1 MSWPV
6 ACKLDRRGRGMKI
19 VVRRNRYTI
28 DERKRFDF
36 NLIRTPAGLLQA
48 IPLAT
53 GRVWAH
59 VESDTPLWQSVTA
72 RKVYAIVGVLLAPL
86 ALAAFAFAAWALTAQ
101 MNWTADFLFTDG
113 PLAHWIVW
121 AGMGLAIAYCSSAL
135 SRAGARLSTD
145 RLE

>member
-36 NLIRTPAGLLQA
+36 NLIRTPVGLLQA

-59 VESDTPLWQSVTA
+59 VESDTPLWQGGTA
-72 RKVYAIVGVLLAPL
+72 RNLYAIVGMLLAPL

-101 MNWTADFLFTDG
+101 MNWTSEFLFTDG

-121 AGMGLAIAYCSSAL
+121 AGMGLGVGYCSSAL
-135 SRAGARLSTD
+135 TRAGARLSTD
-145 RLE
+145 QLE